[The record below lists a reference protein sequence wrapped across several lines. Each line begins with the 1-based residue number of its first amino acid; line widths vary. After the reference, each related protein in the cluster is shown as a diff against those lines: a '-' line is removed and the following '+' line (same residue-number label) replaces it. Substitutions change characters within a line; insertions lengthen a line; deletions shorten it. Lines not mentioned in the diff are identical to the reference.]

1 MKPNGEDRMVLIW
14 IALGIFAAIL
24 LISFVCFYMAFF
36 VPKREASDEEFPIP
50 PGRIY
55 EPYRDTM
62 VQWMK
67 EVRAFPF
74 EAVSIT
80 SFDGLMLCGK
90 YYEYAPGAPI
100 ELMFHGYRGLAERDL
115 CGGVQRSF
123 ALGRSVLIVDQRA
136 SGKSEGRVITFGV
149 YESRDCVSWVEFL
162 LRRFGADVKIVLTGI
177 SMGAAT
183 VMMAAGKPLPPNVV
197 GVLADCGYTSARDI
211 IQKVIRDMKLP
222 ASFLY
227 PFVRLGGK
235 LYGGFDVEET
245 PPIEVM
251 KTCKL
256 PIIFFHGDDDAYVP
270 CEMSRLNYEACA
282 SEKGLV
288 IVPRAGHG
296 LSYML
301 DAEGYIK
308 ALQEFTFGL

>member
-1 MKPNGEDRMVLIW
+1 MVLVW
-14 IALGIFAAIL
+14 IALGIVAAVL
-24 LISFVCFYMAFF
+24 LISFACFYMAFF
-36 VPKREASDEEFPIP
+36 VPKRKDSDEEYPIP
-50 PGRIY
+50 PGRVY
-55 EPYRDTM
+55 EPHRETM
-62 VQWMK
+62 VKWMK
-67 EVRAFPF
+67 EVRALPF

-80 SFDGLMLCGK
+80 SFDGLSLSGK

-100 ELMFHGYRGLAERDL
+100 ELMFHGYRGAAERDL
-115 CGGVQRSF
+115 CGDVQRSF
-123 ALGRSVLIVDQRA
+123 ALGRSALIVDQRA
-136 SGKSEGRVITFGV
+136 SGNSEGRVITFGV
-149 YESRDCVSWVEFL
+149 YESRDCVSWVDFM
-162 LRRFGADVKIVLTGI
+162 LRRFGSDVKIILTGI

-211 IQKVIRDMKLP
+211 IKKVIRDMKLP
-222 ASFLY
+222 ATLLY

-256 PIIFFHGDDDAYVP
+256 PVIFFHGDDDAYVP
-270 CEMSRLNYEACA
+270 CEMSRLNYEACT
-282 SEKGLV
+282 SEKQLV
-288 IVPRAGHG
+288 IVPNAGHG

-301 DAEGYIK
+301 DGDGYVK

>member
-1 MKPNGEDRMVLIW
+1 MAVVW
-14 IALGIFAAIL
+14 IALSVIAAIL
-24 LISFVCFYMAFF
+24 LVSFGCFYMAFF
-36 VPKREASDEEFPIP
+36 VPKREKPDEEYPIP
-50 PGRIY
+50 PGRVY

-62 VQWMK
+62 VKWMK
-67 EVRAFPF
+67 EVRALTF
-74 EAVSIT
+74 ETVSIT
-80 SFDGLMLCGK
+80 SFDGLKLCGK

-136 SGKSEGRVITFGV
+136 SGSSEGRVITFGV
-149 YESRDCVSWVEFL
+149 YESRDCASWVEFM
-162 LRRFGADVKIVLTGI
+162 LRRFGENVRIVLTGI

-183 VMMAAGKPLPPNVV
+183 VMMAAGKPLPPNVK

-211 IQKVIRDMKLP
+211 IKKVIRDRKLP
-222 ASFLY
+222 DLLVY

-235 LYGGFDVEET
+235 LFGGFDVEDT

-256 PIIFFHGDDDAYVP
+256 PIIFFHGEDDAFVP
-270 CEMSRLNYEACA
+270 CDMSRLNYEACTA
-282 SEKGLV
+282 EKKLV
-288 IVPRAGHG
+288 IVPGAGHG
-296 LSYML
+296 LSYIL
-301 DAEGYIK
+301 DGDGYIK